1 MFFVFLWPE
10 KTTYMDYKIYQLPNG
25 LRLIHKQ
32 ENTPVCYCGMVVDA
46 GSRDEMDNEHGLAHL
61 VEHLMFKGTLKRRS
75 VHIINCLENVG
86 GELNA
91 FTSKE
96 ETVVYAAVLSEH
108 LEKAFDLIGD
118 IIFNSVFPEKEI
130 EKEKIVILDE
140 IQSYN
145 DSPSEL
151 IYDDFEEMLFHEHPL
166 GHNIL
171 GDATL
176 LNSYTQNDL
185 KHFTQRLYTPSSMVF
200 YLVGKATEKKL
211 LRWAEKYF
219 VSRNDVEDKVDRV
232 APTSYS
238 SGSRMIKKDTF
249 QVHQMMGNHAFDL
262 HHPDRLTMYLLN
274 NILGGPG
281 MNSLL
286 NLSLREKHGLV
297 YTVDSV
303 YQPLTDTGAWMI
315 YYGCDE
321 KNLPKCDRLVKN
333 VLSKLCEEKISE
345 KQLTKYKMQLLGQMA
360 IASENRE
367 NLGVSMGKSLL
378 RYGKVDSLG
387 SVRNMIMSISA
398 EKLREVAGIAF
409 NEQKLS
415 SLTYL

>member
-1 MFFVFLWPE
+1 
-10 KTTYMDYKIYQLPNG
+10 MDFKIYQLPNG

-32 ENTPVCYCGMVVDA
+32 EDTPVCYCGMVVNA
-46 GSRDEMDNEHGLAHL
+46 GSRDELTHEHGLAHL

-75 VHIINCLENVG
+75 RHIINCLENVG

-96 ETVVYAAVLSEH
+96 ETVVYAIVLNEH
-108 LEKAFDLIGD
+108 LEKAVDLIGD
-118 IIFNSVFPEKEI
+118 ILFNSVMPDKEI

-151 IYDDFEEMLFHEHPL
+151 IYDDFEELLFHEHPL

-171 GDATL
+171 GDEAL
-176 LNSYTQNDL
+176 LNSFSQNEL
-185 KHFTQRLYTPSSMVF
+185 KRFTQRLYSPENMVF
-200 YLVGKATEKKL
+200 YVVGKADEKKL

-219 VSRNDVEDKVDRV
+219 VSHNAIVSKSARE
-232 APTSYS
+232 APASYTPT
-238 SGSRMIKKDTF
+238 RKKIQKNTF
-249 QVHQMMGNHAFDL
+249 QVHQMMGNLAYNL
-262 HHPDRLTMYLLN
+262 NNPDRLSMYLLN

-286 NLSLREKHGLV
+286 NLTLREKHGLV

-303 YQPLTDTGAWMI
+303 YQPFTDTGAWMI

-321 KNLPKCDRLVKN
+321 KNLPKCERLVKN
-333 VLSKLCEEKISE
+333 VLNRLGNEKIAE
-345 KQLTKYKMQLLGQMA
+345 KQVNKYKLQLLGQMA

-367 NLGVSMGKSLL
+367 SLGVSMGKSLL
-378 RYGKVDSLG
+378 RYGKVDSLQ
-387 SVRNMIMSISA
+387 SVRGMIMEISA
-398 EKLREVAGIAF
+398 EKLREVAAEVF
-409 NEQKLS
+409 NEQQIS
-415 SLTYL
+415 SLTYI

>member
-1 MFFVFLWPE
+1 
-10 KTTYMDYKIYQLPNG
+10 MDYNIYQLPNG
-25 LRLIHKQ
+25 LRLIHKP
-32 ENTPVCYCGMVVDA
+32 ENIPVCYCGMVVDA
-46 GSRDEMDNEHGLAHL
+46 GSRDEFAPEHGLAHL
-61 VEHLMFKGTLKRRS
+61 AEHLMFKGTFKRRS
-75 VHIINCLENVG
+75 AHIINCLEDVG

-108 LEKAFDLIGD
+108 LEKAVDLIGD

-151 IYDDFEEMLFHEHPL
+151 IYDDFEEMLFHGHPL

-171 GDATL
+171 GDAEL
-176 LNSYTQNDL
+176 LQSFTQHDL
-185 KHFTQRLYTPSSMVF
+185 KTFTKRLYKPSSMVF
-200 YLVGKATEKKL
+200 YVVGKASETKL
-211 LRWAEKYF
+211 LRWAEKYL
-219 VSRNDVEDKVDRV
+219 VVRNGTDNQVVRV
-232 APTSYS
+232 APVNYTS
-238 SGSRMIKKDTF
+238 SRKKIIKETF
-249 QVHQMMGNHAFDL
+249 QVHHMMGSLAFNL
-262 HHPDRLTMYLLN
+262 QHPDRLSMYLLN

-315 YYGCDE
+315 YFGCDV
-321 KNLPKCDRLVKN
+321 KNLPKCERLVKN
-333 VLSKLCEEKISE
+333 ILNKLCSVNIAD
-345 KQLTKYKMQLLGQMA
+345 KQLKKYKLQLLGQMA

-378 RYGKVDSLG
+378 RYGKVDTLG
-387 SVRNMIMSISA
+387 SVRNLILDISSD
-398 EKLREVAGIAF
+398 KLREVAGIAF
-409 NEQKLS
+409 NEQQLS